1 MEAYLPDLE
10 DRRWRR
16 GADRHHG
23 DGALHRGGRQEVVPE
38 PRGVDGELGGADGA
52 GAARQPDGHAE
63 QRPAGA
69 AGEPRAADVGG
80 AAGQGQRL
88 PPWRRRRHELR
99 GQRLR
104 HGAVG
109 ADELRQSRLHLQ
121 RLPAPR
127 APHLHELR
135 LAPRRLRHGFGE
147 QRLGF
152 PSVRPR
158 GTE

>member
-63 QRPAGA
+63 QRPQAPQGSRAPRTSA
-69 AGEPRAADVGG
+69 APRGRAAPSSV
-80 AAGQGQRL
+80 AA
-88 PPWRRRRHELR
+88 
-99 GQRLR
+99 
-104 HGAVG
+104 A
-109 ADELRQSRLHLQ
+109 A
-121 RLPAPR
+121 A
-127 APHLHELR
+127 
-135 LAPRRLRHGFGE
+135 
-147 QRLGF
+147 
-152 PSVRPR
+152 
-158 GTE
+158 